1 MKITITEKYNK
12 QRLDRVLNELIS
24 EQSRS
29 QIQKMI
35 LRGEIVVNGKVVP
48 VHHFL
53 KTGDTI
59 EQVAVKA
66 EERREA
72 TTEPSL
78 VLEPTVLYEDA
89 DFLVLEKPSGLLVH
103 PTEKNEPHTVSG
115 WLQQRYP
122 EIVTVGEHSYSPRLR
137 SGEAGRAGI
146 VHRLDREVSGVML
159 AARSQQAFNSL
170 KEQFKQRM
178 VKKEYTTICYGHLPE
193 PKGRIELPIGRN
205 RYGQFVAH
213 PRRHRQKFNTDDKV
227 AITDYEVLEYVK
239 DYTVARIRILTGR
252 THQIRVHLSAIG
264 HPILGDLT
272 YKPKKQFIKFFSRRV
287 KVIAVNRIFLHST
300 TIGFTDLAGQW
311 KEFTSQLP
319 DEMTTFINERKK

>member
-1 MKITITEKYNK
+1 MPEKNTQTNDEFQALLEQDSFTPPK
-12 QRLDRVLNELIS
+12 VGDIVTGTVLSASNAEVKLDIGGIMVGIVRGRELYR
-24 EQSRS
+24 EAP
-29 QIQKMI
+29 
-35 LRGEIVVNGKVVP
+35 EYAN
-48 VHHFL
+48 L

-178 VKKEYTTICYGHLPE
+178 VKKEYTTICYGHLPNQ
-193 PKGRIELPIGRN
+193 KDELSC
-205 RYGQFVAH
+205 
-213 PRRHRQKFNTDDKV
+213 
-227 AITDYEVLEYVK
+227 L
-239 DYTVARIRILTGR
+239 
-252 THQIRVHLSAIG
+252 
-264 HPILGDLT
+264 
-272 YKPKKQFIKFFSRRV
+272 
-287 KVIAVNRIFLHST
+287 
-300 TIGFTDLAGQW
+300 LAGIVMANLSPTRGDTA
-311 KEFTSQLP
+311 KNLTP
-319 DEMTTFINERKK
+319 MTKLLSPTTKC